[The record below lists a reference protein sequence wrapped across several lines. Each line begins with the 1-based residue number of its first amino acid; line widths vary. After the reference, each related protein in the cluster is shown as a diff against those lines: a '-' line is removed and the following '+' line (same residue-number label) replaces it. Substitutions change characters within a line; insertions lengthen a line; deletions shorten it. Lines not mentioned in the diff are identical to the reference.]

1 MKILFV
7 NACIR
12 DNSRTLRLAKH
23 LLSKLSG
30 EITEV
35 RLQDKNISPLN
46 KESLKTR
53 DSLLQNGHFS
63 DESLV
68 YAREF
73 AQADI
78 IVIAAPYWDLS
89 FPAFLK
95 IYLEAVTV
103 AGITFCYEND
113 RPKGLCHANKLYYV
127 TTAGGPIVADFG
139 FSYIKALAENLYVIS
154 DVIVFSTEN
163 LDIGGADAEVNLEQA
178 KSIVDKTL

>member
-30 EITEV
+30 EMTEV
-35 RLQDKNISPLN
+35 RLQDENIPPLN
-46 KESLKTR
+46 RESLKKR
-53 DSLLQNGHFS
+53 DSLLQNGNLS

-68 YAREF
+68 YARDF

-89 FPAFLK
+89 FPALLK
-95 IYLEAVTV
+95 IYLESVTV
-103 AGITFCYEND
+103 SGITFCYEND
-113 RPKGLCHANKLYYV
+113 RPAGLCHAKKLYYD
-127 TTAGGPIVADFG
+127 TTAGGPVRADFG
-139 FSYIKALAENLYVIS
+139 FSYVKALAENLYGIT
-154 DVIVFSTEN
+154 DVSVFSAEN
-163 LDIGGADAEVNLEQA
+163 LDIEGTDAEAELEQA
-178 KSIVDKTL
+178 KSMIDKTL